1 MCERCPLKPASTHS
15 GPGSSAPG
23 AFSSSAEHGSA
34 AVKREGGTFPFSS
47 HQQPLGG
54 LGKWPDSSASPPQ
67 SQAMLQSSIHAHAR
81 SSAESSLSLSSHGEH
96 GAREK
101 DGASGAGQD
110 TDDRDMCAGA
120 GGVGSSGSG
129 HRERGGDFDAT
140 LEQVQQENVSL
151 RAKVETLQSTL
162 KKVVQGV
169 GRGQDGHSNP
179 DGGALRFGVRACLC
193 VCVYTKIGG
202 R

>member
-1 MCERCPLKPASTHS
+1 
-15 GPGSSAPG
+15 
-23 AFSSSAEHGSA
+23 
-34 AVKREGGTFPFSS
+34 
-47 HQQPLGG
+47 
-54 LGKWPDSSASPPQ
+54 
-67 SQAMLQSSIHAHAR
+67 MLQSSIHAHAR

-193 VCVYTKIGG
+193 VCVCVCTQGLAGVDASARGAWKALGAWRCRYLHVSVCVCVFA
-202 R
+202 